1 MDQFD
6 QLDIRL
12 VIRDNLDQFREMPRV
27 PFLDS
32 HGEQVQVLFDLFKEG
47 DGLDDVLVLSG
58 DVSGD
63 LRSGERVTETQTDF
77 HEVRILEIYKSF

>member
-1 MDQFD
+1 M
-6 QLDIRL
+6 DIRL
-12 VIRDNLDQFREMPRV
+12 VIRDDLDQFGEMPRV

-58 DVSGD
+58 DVSSD
-63 LRSGERVTETQTDF
+63 LRSGERVTKTQRDF
-77 HEVRILEIYKSF
+77 HEVRILEIYERF